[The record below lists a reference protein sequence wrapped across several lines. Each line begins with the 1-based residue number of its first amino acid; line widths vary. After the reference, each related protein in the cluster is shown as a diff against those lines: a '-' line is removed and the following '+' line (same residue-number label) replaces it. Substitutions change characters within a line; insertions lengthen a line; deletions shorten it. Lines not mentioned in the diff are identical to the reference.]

1 MATNEQGGQPPLY
14 QRLLDSLRDKIR
26 RGEWPIGGHLPT
38 EAELSEQYNVSRITV
53 RHALALL
60 EQDGVI
66 RKARARRTEI
76 VATGPVKRL
85 GYPMESLGDV
95 VAMVQGATLA
105 VESYARERRPEAAE
119 LFGEKPDAR
128 LHCLRSVL
136 KRDGR
141 AYARSTIYFP
151 PGIGGK
157 MRKGDFDDTVVF
169 RSVVRKTES
178 KSATCRTR
186 SGPTA
191 PTSRTCCALVALR
204 ESRFSSRFCCI
215 AMPPARRSRP
225 PTPVRSPP
233 MRASPT
239 RFRAGPLDRSAAVS
253 CHNNRESR
261 RARGGT

>member
-85 GYPMESLGDV
+85 GYSMESLGDV

-169 RSVVRKTES
+169 RSVVRKTGIEIGNVSHTVWADGANES
-178 KSATCRTR
+178 D
-186 SGPTA
+186 
-191 PTSRTCCALVALR
+191 VLR
-204 ESRFSSRFCCI
+204 LGCI
-215 AMPPARRSRP
+215 AGEPLLVTLLLYRDAAGTPIEAAYTRALAADARL
-225 PTPVRSPP
+225 TY
-233 MRASPT
+233 T
-239 RFRAGPLDRSAAVS
+239 F
-253 CHNNRESR
+253 SR
-261 RARGGT
+261 RTA